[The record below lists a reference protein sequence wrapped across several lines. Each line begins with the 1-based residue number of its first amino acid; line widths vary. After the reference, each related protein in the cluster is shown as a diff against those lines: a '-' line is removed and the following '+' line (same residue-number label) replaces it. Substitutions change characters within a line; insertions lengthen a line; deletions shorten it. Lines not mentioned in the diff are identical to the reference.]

1 MAVSN
6 VEKGGYKMKFKS
18 NAKYKV
24 DPETGSI
31 FTLKDNFLVIVI
43 HKYVGCGD
51 ALFLIR
57 KAMNIDNY
65 DLGTEDF
72 DEAAGKAKE
81 IIMREAKKIRE
92 DAYRFYSDN
101 NIEFDRY

>member
-1 MAVSN
+1 
-6 VEKGGYKMKFKS
+6 MKFKS
-18 NAKYKV
+18 NAKYNEEPK
-24 DPETGSI
+24 TGSI
-31 FTLKDNFLVIVI
+31 FTLKNNSLGISI

-51 ALFLIR
+51 ALFLNS
-57 KAMNIDNY
+57 KALGINNY

-72 DEAAGKAKE
+72 KEAVSKAKE
-81 IIMREAKKIRE
+81 VVMCKVKKIRE

>member
-1 MAVSN
+1 
-6 VEKGGYKMKFKS
+6 MKFKS
-18 NAKYKV
+18 NAKYKEK
-24 DPETGSI
+24 PETGSI
-31 FTLKDNFLVIVI
+31 FTLQDNSLGIII

-51 ALFLIR
+51 ALFLNSN
-57 KAMNIDNY
+57 ALNINNY

-72 DEAAGKAKE
+72 KEAVSKAKE
-81 IIMREAKKIRE
+81 VVMREVKKIRV

>member
-1 MAVSN
+1 
-6 VEKGGYKMKFKS
+6 MKFKS
-18 NAKYKV
+18 NAKYKEK
-24 DPETGSI
+24 PETGSI
-31 FTLKDNFLVIVI
+31 FTLKDNSLGISI

-51 ALFLIR
+51 ALFLNS
-57 KAMNIDNY
+57 KAMNINNY

-72 DEAAGKAKE
+72 DEAVGKAKE

>member
-1 MAVSN
+1 
-6 VEKGGYKMKFKS
+6 MKFKS
-18 NAKYKV
+18 NAKYKEK
-24 DPETGSI
+24 PETGSI
-31 FTLKDNFLVIVI
+31 FTLKDNSLGISI

-51 ALFLIR
+51 ALFLNS

-72 DEAAGKAKE
+72 DEAVGKAKE

-101 NIEFDRY
+101 NIEFDRH